1 MIMKKL
7 IYAAVAALM
16 ILSGCE
22 YHPYYDG
29 QEFFVNDS
37 MTNTVIDNDGED
49 IIISLQYD
57 EPYVLECYGGK
68 GKNYTITISDP
79 DCLDYSLTESD
90 VETPP
95 FDFYVN
101 PTEITLL
108 PKKLGDTSITIKD
121 DDTGESIQLN
131 VHIHTGYHV
140 LQLSETTFFFND
152 TVFAFIYGGEDD
164 VLKVCQGSIYTR
176 AIKPVVDGRYAFVD
190 IDGILY
196 FEMTYPADGS
206 GRPLEGGEETFRRYQ
221 VQLYDWWGQYTV
233 YDPSGMLYDMNL
245 QDIRPVTKETV
256 VPEIK
261 YENFRFVDVTDYDGS
276 LSEYVE
282 PYNPNDPTSPRYS
295 YFYTQ
300 SARIIPWIY

>member
-1 MIMKKL
+1 MRKL

-37 MTNTVIDNDGED
+37 MTNTVIDKDGED

-57 EPYVLECYGGK
+57 EPYILECYGGK

-79 DCLDYSLTESD
+79 DCLGYSLSEGH

-95 FDFYVN
+95 FDFDVI

-108 PKKLGDTSITIKD
+108 PTKLGDTSFTVRD
-121 DDTGESIQLN
+121 DDTGESIQMN
-131 VHIHTGYHV
+131 IHIRTAYHA
-140 LQLSETTFFFND
+140 LQLSEPTFFFND
-152 TVFAFIYGGEDD
+152 TVFAFLYGGEDD

-176 AIKPVVDGRYAFVD
+176 RFKPVVDGRYAFVE
-190 IDGILY
+190 IDGMLY
-196 FEMTYPADGS
+196 FDIRYPADEN
-206 GRPLEGGEETFRRYQ
+206 GRPLDGGEEIFRRYL
-221 VQLYDWWGQYTV
+221 VQIYKGWDYVV
-233 YDPSGMLYDMNL
+233 YDPSEMLSDMNL
-245 QDIRPVTKETV
+245 QDIRPVTKDV
-256 VPEIK
+256 ALPEIK
-261 YENFRFVDVTDYDGS
+261 YENFRFVDVADSG
-276 LSEYVE
+276 
-282 PYNPNDPTSPRYS
+282 N

-300 SARIIPWIY
+300 SARLIPGI